1 MTPEEKKLARQ
12 AAVKKYNEKNK
23 EKQRLYY
30 EQNKE
35 KIKQKNLQKKEQIH
49 EYNKKYY
56 NENQEREKNRVKQFR
71 LDNPDYVKKYYI
83 ETKEKRNKAYN
94 DKRKNNP
101 LFRLKTN
108 IKASIKNSFKR
119 KTFNKL
125 TKTQLILGCTYEEFK
140 QHLENQFEPW
150 MTWDNYGLY
159 NGELNYGWDIDHI
172 IPTSSAITEDELIK
186 LNHYTNLKP
195 LCSKINRD
203 IKRNKAD

>member
-1 MTPEEKKLARQ
+1 MEKCTKCDTLKNIDEFIKG
-12 AAVKKYNEKNK
+12 KKICKICWSNKMKEYYQKNK
-23 EKQRLYY
+23 EQINKKQLEYY
-30 EQNKE
+30 YSNQDARKNHYHQNKE
-35 KIKQKNLQKKEQIH
+35 KIKQRTSEYYKKNKVKINKQKIERHKE
-49 EYNKKYY
+49 
-56 NENQEREKNRVKQFR
+56 RVKTDTLYHITYNIRKLIGVSLRSKNFT
-71 LDNPDYVKKYYI
+71 KKSRTY
-83 ETKEKRNKAYN
+83 
-94 DKRKNNP
+94 
-101 LFRLKTN
+101 
-108 IKASIKNSFKR
+108 
-119 KTFNKL
+119 
-125 TKTQLILGCTYEEFK
+125 QILGCSYEEFK